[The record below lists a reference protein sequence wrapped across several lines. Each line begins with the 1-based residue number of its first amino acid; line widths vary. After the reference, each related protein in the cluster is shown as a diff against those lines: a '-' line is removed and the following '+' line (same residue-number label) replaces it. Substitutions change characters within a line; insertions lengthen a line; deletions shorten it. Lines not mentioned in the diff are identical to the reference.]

1 MRKALKNASKLA
13 TLSPREIARLRS
25 SIQRSVTN
33 VQKDV
38 DLVLI
43 GEKKWSPT
51 QFNLYKLLLNKIV
64 PDISTTYVEQND
76 KTTRRISGLSRLE
89 LEEMVAER
97 QGSTT
102 NTDAANGRK
111 PPVFDNQDNF
121 DASDSD
127 EK

>member
-1 MRKALKNASKLA
+1 M
-13 TLSPREIARLRS
+13 
-25 SIQRSVTN
+25 
-33 VQKDV
+33 
-38 DLVLI
+38 LI

-76 KTTRRISGLSRLE
+76 KTTRRISGLSRQE

-102 NTDAANGRK
+102 SKDAANGGK
-111 PPVFDNQDNF
+111 PPVFDNQDDF